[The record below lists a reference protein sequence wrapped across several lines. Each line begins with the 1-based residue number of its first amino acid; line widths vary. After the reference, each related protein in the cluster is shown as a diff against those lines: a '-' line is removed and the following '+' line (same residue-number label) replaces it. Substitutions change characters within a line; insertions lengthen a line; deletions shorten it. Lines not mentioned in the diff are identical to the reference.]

1 MSLYSLEGIIPP
13 VPTIFNDNG
22 EFDSNGMG
30 VFIDRLV
37 ESDVDALLFLGSA
50 GEFSQ
55 LTNAARKEVAE
66 FCVKKVAGR
75 KPVIIGTGACG
86 TAEVI
91 ELSEHAASIG
101 ADAVI
106 VVNPYYSPMSE
117 DRLYKHYK
125 TISESISLPLVM
137 YNFPALTG
145 QDLSPALVKRIALDC
160 PNIIGIKDTVDCISH
175 IRDLILQVKSVR
187 KDFKIICGFDEYL
200 LTTLMLGGDGAI
212 PGTSNFAPEITC
224 GIYKAF
230 KNNDMETLKTLLPR
244 LSILSQLYAL
254 DMPFSWLLKEAVR
267 HTGSN
272 IPTGVA
278 APATEPDAEVKQKFT
293 EILAQAGL

>member
-22 EFDSNGMG
+22 EFDSKGMG

-37 ESDVDALLFLGSA
+37 ESDVDGLLFLGSA

-55 LTNAARKEVAE
+55 LTNAVRKQVAE
-66 FCVKKVAGR
+66 FCVAKVAGR

-106 VVNPYYSPMSE
+106 VVNPYYSLMNE
-117 DRLYKHYK
+117 DRLYKHYR
-125 TISESISLPLVM
+125 TIAESVSLPVVM

-175 IRDLILQVKSVR
+175 IRDLIFQVKSAR

-200 LTTLMLGGDGAI
+200 FTTLMLGGDGAI

-230 KNNDMETLKTLLPR
+230 KNNDMESLKTLIPR
-244 LSILSQLYAL
+244 LSILSQLYTL
-254 DMPFSWLLKEAVR
+254 DVPFSWLLKEAVR
-267 HTGSN
+267 FTGSD

-278 APATEPDAEVKQKFT
+278 APATEPEEDIKKRFT
-293 EILAQAGL
+293 EILAEAGL